1 VNEATRLV
9 LEPGRTMLRRGAA
22 SHELRFGADG
32 IARSFQAEPPSP
44 LELERAID
52 LLEDEL
58 ARAPRSL
65 HGPGTL
71 ASGDARLHGWAGRA
85 ALLSREE
92 IEALFQR
99 LSSAALGDPSALRG
113 LPRDRDAAAALLVV
127 REILHHL
134 GYAELRITRA

>member
-9 LEPGRTMLRRGAA
+9 LEPGRTVLRRGAA
-22 SHELRFGADG
+22 SHELRLGADG
-32 IARSFQAEPPSP
+32 IARSFQSDLP
-44 LELERAID
+44 LPRELERAID

-58 ARAPRSL
+58 ARVPRPL
-65 HGPGTL
+65 HGPATL
-71 ASGDARLHGWAGRA
+71 ASGDARLLGWAGGA

-127 REILHHL
+127 RELLHHL
-134 GYAELRITRA
+134 GYAELRITRG